1 MNFMIFF
8 NSLGELL
15 YEVMS
20 WLVFYPLTLW
30 RAVVHPWSMMR
41 YADAELADTAEQ
53 RFADVLSPPMFLLI
67 TVLIG
72 HGVELAVIG
81 ADPILKSTKGL
92 AALITDD
99 SNLIGLRMIAF
110 ATFPLMSSVRL
121 VRRKGQKLD
130 RNSLKL
136 PFYSQCYATAPMA
149 LLVGIADALARD
161 RTPWMQY
168 SSLALLV
175 VGVVW
180 FLVIETG
187 WFRAEL
193 GISRIRAFGNAM
205 RTYLVSSVIVIV
217 AVLLVEG

>member
-1 MNFMIFF
+1 MKFMIFF

-149 LLVGIADALARD
+149 LRTHLRATGHLGCSTVLWLCSSSASSGFLLSRRVGFAPNSGSRGSGRSA
-161 RTPWMQY
+161 TPCAPIWC
-168 SSLALLV
+168 
-175 VGVVW
+175 
-180 FLVIETG
+180 
-187 WFRAEL
+187 R
-193 GISRIRAFGNAM
+193 R
-205 RTYLVSSVIVIV
+205 
-217 AVLLVEG
+217 